1 MLCCPQCF
9 GDSFLTAKIARYA
22 IAQGRCE
29 FCSADAQPL
38 VEPSAILE
46 DFETV
51 VAVYEED
58 PSGVSVIDVL
68 KEEWHLFS
76 SFPQIDQSPLL
87 EMIMG
92 GGFCQKSY
100 VVDSSLGQRQVKE
113 WEDFRS
119 ELKHRH
125 RFFPESGPN
134 LDHLEDLLAYLEVKL
149 MPRSYFR
156 ARVQVNGQYGM
167 DAMGMPPID
176 TCGNGRANPS
186 GIPYF
191 YIASDESTALA
202 EVRPH
207 PGDVVSVGRFTLDT
221 EKVVVDLRDPR
232 GCISPFGK
240 DEDTLRALRQDLMFL
255 QKLSDD
261 LAKPYQ
267 PRMAHLEYL
276 PTQYLCEFIRKA
288 GFAGVVYRSA
298 VGEGT
303 NFVLFSEEDF
313 HCDAVSSIA
322 IAAVKVI
329 PAF

>member
-1 MLCCPQCF
+1 MV
-9 GDSFLTAKIARYA
+9 TA
-22 IAQGRCE
+22 
-29 FCSADAQPL
+29 
-38 VEPSAILE
+38 
-46 DFETV
+46 
-51 VAVYEED
+51 YEEG
-58 PSGVSVIDVL
+58 PSGVSIIEVL

-76 SFPQIDQSPLL
+76 SFPQVDQSPLL
-87 EMIMG
+87 DMIMG
-92 GGFCQKSY
+92 EGFRKKAY
-100 VVDSSLGQRQVKE
+100 VVESPIGQQQVKD

-149 MPRSYFR
+149 LPGSYFR
-156 ARVQVNGQYGM
+156 ARIQADGQYHL
-167 DAMGMPPID
+167 DEMGMPPAD

-191 YIASDESTALA
+191 YIASDEATALA

-207 PGDVVSVGRFTLDT
+207 PGDVVSVGRFTLDR
-221 EKVVVDLRDPR
+221 EEAVVDLRDPR

-240 DEDTLRALRQDLMFL
+240 DEDTLRALRQDLVFL

-276 PTQYLCEFIRKA
+276 PTQYLCEYIRKA
-288 GFAGVVYRSA
+288 EYAGVVYRSA
-298 VGEGT
+298 VGDGT
-303 NFVLFSEEDF
+303 NYVLFDEEAF
-313 HCDAVSSIA
+313 HCDAVTSVT
-322 IAAVKVI
+322 IAAIKVI
-329 PAF
+329 PSK

>member
-1 MLCCPQCF
+1 MHCCPQCF
-9 GDSFLTAKIARYA
+9 GDTFLAAKIARYA
-22 IAQGRCE
+22 IAQGRCD
-29 FCSADAQPL
+29 FCGADAQPL
-38 VEPSAILE
+38 IEPPALLE

-51 VAVYEED
+51 VAAYEED
-58 PSGVSVIDVL
+58 SSGISILDVL
-68 KEEWHLFS
+68 KGEWHLFS
-76 SFPQIDQSPLL
+76 SFPRIDQSPLL
-87 EMIMG
+87 DMIMG
-92 GGFCQKSY
+92 GEFCQKSY
-100 VVDSSLGQRQVKE
+100 VVDGSLGQRQVKE

-119 ELKHRH
+119 ELKHRY
-125 RFFPESGPN
+125 RFFPESGPS
-134 LDHLEDLLAYLEVKL
+134 LDYLEDLLAYLEVKL
-149 MPRSYFR
+149 MPNSYFR

-167 DAMGMPPID
+167 DAMGMPPTD

-207 PGDVVSVGRFTLDT
+207 PGDMVSVGRFTLDS
-221 EKVVVDLRDPR
+221 EKAVVDLRDPR
-232 GCISPFGK
+232 GSISPFGK
-240 DEDTLRALRQDLMFL
+240 DEDTLRALRQDLVFL

-303 NFVLFSEEDF
+303 NFVLFSEEGF

-329 PAF
+329 PAS